1 MSKKGVSIQ
10 EDITPN
16 LIPMIDIM
24 FLLLLFLMI
33 SSDMGQRELEDVILP
48 IAEVVKKDE
57 PTEATSK
64 EGDRVT
70 INVYHLAEKLA
81 ECSVYWNDKN
91 PGVCR
96 EERHWRIGIK
106 GKDYVD
112 MDQLLAFLDKEAQLG
127 RKGTDPKAPK
137 VSERKVMIRAD
148 GAAPYGMPQKV
159 MNICAKAGMYKI
171 DVGAASPPIE
181 GGKKSTH

>member
-1 MSKKGVSIQ
+1 MAGKKISVQ

-33 SSDMGQRELEDVILP
+33 SSDMGQRELEDVVLP
-48 IAEVVKKDE
+48 QAKVVKKDD
-57 PTEATSK
+57 TADTK
-64 EGDRVT
+64 DKDTGDRVT
-70 INVYHLAEKLA
+70 INIYHLPQQQADCK
-81 ECSVYWNDKN
+81 VYWKEA
-91 PGVCR
+91 GICR

-106 GKDYVD
+106 GTDFVD
-112 MDQLLAFLDKEAQLG
+112 MDKLLAFLDKEAAIG
-127 RKGTDPKAPK
+127 RKNTDPKAPK

-148 GAAPYGMPQKV
+148 GSSPYAMPQKA

-171 DVGAASPPIE
+171 DVGAAQPPE
-181 GGKKSTH
+181 EKKRGPAH

>member
-1 MSKKGVSIQ
+1 MSGKSKVQIQ

-33 SSDMGQRELEDVILP
+33 ASDMGQRELEDVQLP
-48 IAEVVKKDE
+48 KADVVKEDKPDQDAK
-57 PTEATSK
+57 EA
-64 EGDRVT
+64 DRLT
-70 INVYHLAEKLA
+70 INVYHLPQKLA
-81 ECSVYWNDKN
+81 ECAVYWNTKT

-96 EERHWRIGIK
+96 EERHWRMGVK
-106 GKDYVD
+106 GTDYTD
-112 MDQLLAFLDKEAQLG
+112 MDKLYAFLDKEAAIG

-148 GAAPYGMPQKV
+148 GAAPYSMPQKA
-159 MNICAKAGMYKI
+159 MNVCAKAGMYKI
-171 DVGAASPPIE
+171 DVGAAQPE
-181 GGKKSTH
+181 QEKKKRPN

>member
-1 MSKKGVSIQ
+1 MSSKKGVAIQ

-33 SSDMGQRELEDVILP
+33 SSDMGQRELEDVRLP

-57 PTEATSK
+57 PTETSTT
-64 EGDRVT
+64 EGDRLT
-70 INVYHLAEKLA
+70 INIYHIAQQQTACKD
-81 ECSVYWNDKN
+81 YWDSKDA
-91 PGVCR
+91 VCR

-106 GKDYVD
+106 GTDYVD
-112 MDQLLAFLDKEAQLG
+112 MDKLYAVLDRAAEIG
-127 RKGTDPKAPK
+127 RKKTDAKALK

-148 GAAPYGMPQKV
+148 GAAPYGLPQKA
-159 MNICAKAGMYKI
+159 MNVCAKAGMYKI
-171 DVGAASPPIE
+171 DVGAAQPPQE
-181 GGKKSTH
+181 SKRKPQ

>member
-1 MSKKGVSIQ
+1 MAKQKISIQ

-33 SSDMGQRELEDVILP
+33 SSDMGQRELEDVRLP

-57 PTEATSK
+57 PTEASSK
-64 EGDRVT
+64 EPDRVT
-70 INVYHLAEKLA
+70 INIYHIAQQQAACK
-81 ECSVYWNDKN
+81 VYWDEG
-91 PGVCR
+91 GVCR
-96 EERHWRIGIK
+96 DDRHWRVGIK

-112 MDQLLAFLDKEAQLG
+112 MDQLLVVLDKEAALG

-137 VSERKVMIRAD
+137 VSERKVMIRSD
-148 GAAPYGMPQKV
+148 GSAPYGMPQKV
-159 MNICAKAGMYKI
+159 MNVCAKAGMYKI
-171 DVGAASPPIE
+171 DVGAASPPQE
-181 GGKKSTH
+181 GGKKAKP